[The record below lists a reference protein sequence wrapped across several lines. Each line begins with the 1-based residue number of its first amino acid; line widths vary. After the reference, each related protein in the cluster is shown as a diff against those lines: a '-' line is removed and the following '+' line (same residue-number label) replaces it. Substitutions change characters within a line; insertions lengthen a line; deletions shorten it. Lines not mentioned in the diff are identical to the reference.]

1 METNSVTKGHSL
13 TGKGKRR
20 QVRTQKQTE
29 RVRATHFMEH
39 TDGRAKSAH
48 RATAKGEQL
57 TVGVYGVDEVLKELV
72 DISLDGK
79 LLHPE
84 EELDS
89 EIEETV
95 QEGDN
100 EA

>member
-29 RVRATHFMEH
+29 RVRATHFVEC

-48 RATAKGEQL
+48 RATAKGEQP
-57 TVGVYGVDEVLKELV
+57 TVGVYGVDEVLEKLV
-72 DISLDGK
+72 DISLNGK

>member
-1 METNSVTKGHSL
+1 M
-13 TGKGKRR
+13 
-20 QVRTQKQTE
+20 
-29 RVRATHFMEH
+29 RATHFVER
-39 TDGRAKSAH
+39 TDGRAKLAH
-48 RATAKGEQL
+48 RATAKGEQP
-57 TVGVYGVDEVLKELV
+57 TVGVYGVDEVLEELV
-72 DISLDGK
+72 DISLDSK

-84 EELDS
+84 EELNS

>member
-1 METNSVTKGHSL
+1 
-13 TGKGKRR
+13 
-20 QVRTQKQTE
+20 
-29 RVRATHFMEH
+29 MEH

-48 RATAKGEQL
+48 RATAKGEQP
-57 TVGVYGVDEVLKELV
+57 TVGVYGMDEVLEVLV

-79 LLHPE
+79 LLHPK